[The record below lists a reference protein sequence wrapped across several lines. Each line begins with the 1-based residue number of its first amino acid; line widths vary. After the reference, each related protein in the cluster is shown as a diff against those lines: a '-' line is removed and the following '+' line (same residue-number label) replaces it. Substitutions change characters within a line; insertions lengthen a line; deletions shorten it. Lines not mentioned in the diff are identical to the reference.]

1 MPVKIMPTST
11 KCIIAALLFLLLAG
25 FKPAEAQDID
35 PEFFVPEFFI
45 SVAPSVVTVT
55 QGEATMLTVV
65 IKCNTSSFG
74 AVKNC
79 NDQPKFALSFFQ
91 FPNGTSAQIADGR
104 IGDNTISITTS
115 SNAEVGS
122 FPIQVAVA
130 AGTTTQVQTFVLTI
144 RKAAP
149 ASLDTGVHEPMA
161 APTGPVLA
169 WEHHVVVAKT
179 PEEFNRMADELGR
192 DSWELVS
199 VVTRQNA
206 HSAEVGFFRRR
217 KKVEALGSH

>member
-11 KCIIAALLFLLLAG
+11 KCIIAALLCLLLAG
-25 FKPAEAQDID
+25 LKPAEAQDID
-35 PEFFVPEFFI
+35 PEFFVPEFFT
-45 SVAPSVVTVT
+45 SLAPSVVTVT
-55 QGEATMLTVV
+55 QGEATMLTVA

-91 FPNGTSAQIADGR
+91 FPDGTSAQIADGR

-122 FPIQVAVA
+122 FPVQVTVA
-130 AGTTTQVQTFVLTI
+130 AGTTTQVQTFVLI
-144 RKAAP
+144 VRKAAP
-149 ASLDTGVHEPMA
+149 ASLDTGVHEQVIVPA
-161 APTGPVLA
+161 DHVLA

-179 PEEFNRMADELGR
+179 PEDFNRMADVLGR
-192 DSWELVS
+192 DSWELVN

-206 HSAEVGFFRRR
+206 RSAEWVGFFRRAKR
-217 KKVEALGSH
+217 